1 MKQYEGMNESDWKV
15 IQIAIQKLQITG
27 AEAPMITNLLQKIEM
42 EIEFLKMPEKS
53 RPKAGD
59 VVQKETPKK

>member
-1 MKQYEGMNESDWKV
+1 MTQYEGMNENDWKV

-27 AEAPMITNLLQKIEM
+27 AEAPMITNLLQKVEM
-42 EIEFLKMPEKS
+42 EMGLLNVPKQS

-59 VVQKETPKK
+59 ILQKETPKK

>member
-1 MKQYEGMNESDWKV
+1 MMQYEGMNENDWKV

-27 AEAPMITNLLQKIEM
+27 AEAPMVANLLRKVEM
-42 EIEFLKMPEKS
+42 ETELLKVPKQS

-59 VVQKETPKK
+59 VVQKENPKK

>member
-27 AEAPMITNLLQKIEM
+27 AEAPMITSLLQKVEIEM
-42 EIEFLKMPEKS
+42 DILKL
-53 RPKAGD
+53 PKESKPKVGD
-59 VVQKETPKK
+59 IVQKETPKK